1 VTLLVAAGPLSA
13 QGRRPFEDLGRYL
26 QPGDTVFVVER
37 REGAG
42 EGIVSSVT
50 PAEII
55 VSVSGFQ
62 VPVQG
67 SALSGS
73 MGSRKGNRWKSVS
86 RVQMRRMPCS
96 RISVAVCVL
105 CDVPRQPWHLRDNVR
120 QHAYPLPVL
129 ILGVR
134 REGSS
139 PSCPVRGCTGRSGG
153 GINRHLT
160 GDQE

>member
-1 VTLLVAAGPLSA
+1 VADGLEKGKSMEVGVARADAPNA
-13 QGRRPFEDLGRYL
+13 MFPHQRGRLC
-26 QPGDTVFVVER
+26 VVH
-37 REGAG
+37 
-42 EGIVSSVT
+42 
-50 PAEII
+50 
-55 VSVSGFQ
+55 
-62 VPVQG
+62 
-67 SALSGS
+67 
-73 MGSRKGNRWKSVS
+73 
-86 RVQMRRMPCS
+86 
-96 RISVAVCVL
+96 
-105 CDVPRQPWHLRDNVR
+105 DVPRQPWHLRDNVR